1 MQSPE
6 QIIDFSKLTISQKID
21 VENYRNLNKGVS
33 LSIKKEYQER
43 QKMIVSD
50 EKMLEEQKEA
60 EIEVL

>member
-1 MQSPE
+1 M
-6 QIIDFSKLTISQKID
+6 
-21 VENYRNLNKGVS
+21 NKDVS